1 MMNERAARYA
11 IQTGI
16 DWRGDAVYYVYD
28 RQLRLTV
35 ASYDNRPDAESL
47 IRARAEEDA

>member
-1 MMNERAARYA
+1 MMTERAARYA
-11 IQTGI
+11 IQTGT

-35 ASYDNRPDAESL
+35 ASYDNRPDAEL
-47 IRARAEEDA
+47 FIRAREEKDA